1 MLLRVRS
8 WFLDGGVP
16 IQPHHQAVSKR
27 AVLVAVLASL
37 FGAAADGAADVS
49 VRVVGTVISGGGIL
63 AFEDP
68 AEVTYTVRP
77 GHVAPDANGATNIGD
92 YLDATQPF
100 TAIFG
105 SGVFTVTCSGTR
117 TFVNDDVAGPVPLPF
132 NDRLTFRGE
141 GCVDS
146 FGGMLAD
153 TAFNVRVAD
162 TTATSITG
170 DDLNDDVVLSLVD
183 AANSGL
189 FQLSCGNDSCDPSY
203 AIGVAI
209 TGVSIVPEPGAASS
223 AGCVLGAFAALA
235 RSRRART
242 RRISALRDDSGAV
255 GSNGAQPVE

>member
-1 MLLRVRS
+1 
-8 WFLDGGVP
+8 
-16 IQPHHQAVSKR
+16 
-27 AVLVAVLASL
+27 
-37 FGAAADGAADVS
+37 
-49 VRVVGTVISGGGIL
+49 
-63 AFEDP
+63 
-68 AEVTYTVRP
+68 
-77 GHVAPDANGATNIGD
+77 
-92 YLDATQPF
+92 
-100 TAIFG
+100 
-105 SGVFTVTCSGTR
+105 
-117 TFVNDDVAGPVPLPF
+117 
-132 NDRLTFRGE
+132 
-141 GCVDS
+141 
-146 FGGMLAD
+146 MLAD